1 MLVISRKKGE
11 SVLIGDDIEVTV
23 IKVEEGVAKIAI
35 SAPKEVG
42 IWRQEL
48 YLEVKEEN
56 KKAMDVDLS
65 TLRMFKK

>member
-23 IKVEEGVAKIAI
+23 IKVEEGIAKIAI
-35 SAPKEVG
+35 SAPKEIA
-42 IWRQEL
+42 IWRQEI

-65 TLRMFKK
+65 ALRMFKK